1 MASSEVPAIL
11 LTAGADYTVFRIF
24 CSQCHNSL
32 VFAAPQIA
40 NNLSP
45 IAKKL

>member
-1 MASSEVPAIL
+1 MACSKVVACL
-11 LTAGADYTVFRIF
+11 QTAWTHYTVFRIF
-24 CSQCHNSL
+24 SSPCHNSL
-32 VFAAPQIA
+32 VFAGRQIA